1 MFEVEKL
8 ESIDVIVPNNTGA
21 IVDLL
26 SKINDYRNNLII
38 DLREGVL
45 LSDADL
51 EALESL
57 ADNTQEIEKS
67 LAICN
72 VLGENK
78 SNIEN
83 RFDDEIIVVPTMN
96 EAVDF
101 VYMEEQERD
110 LGL

>member
-21 IVDLL
+21 IVDFL
-26 SKINDYRNNLII
+26 SKLNDYRNNLII
-38 DLREGVL
+38 DLREGIL

-57 ADNTQEIEKS
+57 ADNREEIEKS
-67 LAICN
+67 LALCN

-78 SNIEN
+78 SNIEK
-83 RFDDEIIVVPTMN
+83 RFDDEIIVVPTLN

>member
-26 SKINDYRNNLII
+26 SKLNDYRNLII

-57 ADNTQEIEKS
+57 LIIHKRLKS
-67 LAICN
+67 LLQYAT
-72 VLGENK
+72 
-78 SNIEN
+78 
-83 RFDDEIIVVPTMN
+83 F
-96 EAVDF
+96 
-101 VYMEEQERD
+101 
-110 LGL
+110 